1 MHDTLTGRD
10 EMIDADDVFNCE
22 YYPRERKFSREYNLA
37 AWEFLNFKMCQ
48 NSVLCIQ

>member
-22 YYPRERKFSREYNLA
+22 YYPRVVNFSESR
-37 AWEFLNFKMCQ
+37 
-48 NSVLCIQ
+48 I